1 MQITVLDVT
10 DSLVSVECYIP
21 KDLVEDHV
29 RYTKGDEA
37 INEILS
43 KLVYR
48 GVRSELEI
56 VRYRTVIELIVT
68 YYEYSDES
76 DEYYVLAEF
85 TMASDDYPMHVALDN
100 VSPGT
105 VVFLIGE
112 ERLDMYKLIADKY
125 SEGKYYLLGDPF
137 SYADHQ
143 YYNRIVK
150 QVLKPQDDV
159 IKIYQTDNKEGIELI
174 ASKLDKY
181 VDLDN
186 PPKEGYYI
194 KIFTKFRNHSTG
206 EIEVVDHNLND
217 FFQEVTVNDVR
228 W

>member
-1 MQITVLDVT
+1 MRITVLDVT

-21 KDLVEDHV
+21 KDIVEDND
-29 RYTKGDEA
+29 RYTKGDDT
-37 INEILS
+37 INEVLS

-56 VRYRTVIELIVT
+56 VRYRTVIELIVK

-85 TMASDDYPMHVALDN
+85 TMASDYYPMHAALDN
-100 VSPGT
+100 ISPGS
-105 VVFLIGE
+105 VVILIGE
-112 ERLDMYKLIADKY
+112 ERLDMYKLIADEY

-137 SYADHQ
+137 SYADHK
-143 YYNRIVK
+143 YYNRIIK

-159 IKIYQTDNKEGIELI
+159 VKIYQTDNKEGIELI
-174 ASKLDKY
+174 ANKLYKY

-217 FFQEVTVNDVR
+217 FSQTENDVR

>member
-1 MQITVLDVT
+1 MRITVLDVT
-10 DSLVSVECYIP
+10 DSLVSVKCYIP
-21 KDLVEDHV
+21 KDIVEDND

-37 INEILS
+37 INEVLS

-56 VRYRTVIELIVT
+56 VRYRTVIELIVK

-85 TMASDDYPMHVALDN
+85 TMASDYYPMHAALDN
-100 VSPGT
+100 ISPGS
-105 VVFLIGE
+105 VVILIGE
-112 ERLDMYKLIADKY
+112 ERLDMYKLIADEY

-137 SYADHQ
+137 SYADHK
-143 YYNRIVK
+143 YYNRIIK

-159 IKIYQTDNKEGIELI
+159 VKIYQTDNKEGIELI

-217 FFQEVTVNDVR
+217 FSQTENDVR

>member
-1 MQITVLDVT
+1 MRITVLDVT
-10 DSLVSVECYIP
+10 DSLVSVKCYIP
-21 KDLVEDHV
+21 KDIVEDND
-29 RYTKGDEA
+29 RYTKGDDT
-37 INEILS
+37 INEVLS

-56 VRYRTVIELIVT
+56 VRYRTVIELIVK

-85 TMASDDYPMHVALDN
+85 TMASDYYPMHAALDN
-100 VSPGT
+100 ISPGS
-105 VVFLIGE
+105 VVILIGE
-112 ERLDMYKLIADKY
+112 ERLDMYKLIADEY

-137 SYADHQ
+137 SYADHK
-143 YYNRIVK
+143 YYNRIIK

-159 IKIYQTDNKEGIELI
+159 VKIYQTDNKEGIELI

-217 FFQEVTVNDVR
+217 FSQTENDVR

>member
-1 MQITVLDVT
+1 MRITVLDVT

-21 KDLVEDHV
+21 KELLEDNV

-37 INEILS
+37 INEVLS
-43 KLVYR
+43 KLVYK

-56 VRYRTVIELIVT
+56 VRGRTVIELIVT
-68 YYEYSDES
+68 HYEYREKND
-76 DEYYVLAEF
+76 DYYVLAEF
-85 TMASDDYPMHVALDN
+85 TMASDDYPMHAALDN
-100 VSPGT
+100 ISPGA
-105 VVFLIGE
+105 VVLLIGE

-137 SYADHQ
+137 SYADHK

-159 IKIYQTDNKEGIELI
+159 VKIYQTDNKEGIELI
-174 ASKLDKY
+174 ANKLYKY

-217 FFQEVTVNDVR
+217 FSQTENDVR

>member
-21 KDLVEDHV
+21 KDIVEDSV
-29 RYTKGDEA
+29 RYTKGDET
-37 INEILS
+37 INEVLS
-43 KLVYR
+43 KVVYR
-48 GVRSELEI
+48 GVRSELDI
-56 VRYRTVIELIVT
+56 VRGRTVIELIVT
-68 YYEYSDES
+68 HYEYREKN
-76 DEYYVLAEF
+76 DEYDVLAEF
-85 TMASDDYPMHVALDN
+85 TMASDDYPMHAALDN
-100 VSPGT
+100 LSPGT
-105 VVFLIGE
+105 VVLLIGE

-137 SYADHQ
+137 SYADHK
-143 YYNRIVK
+143 YYNRIIK

-159 IKIYQTDNKEGIELI
+159 VKIYQTDNKEGIELI
-174 ASKLDKY
+174 ANKLYKY

-217 FFQEVTVNDVR
+217 FSQTENDVR

>member
-1 MQITVLDVT
+1 MRITVLDVT

-21 KDLVEDHV
+21 KDIVEDNV

-37 INEILS
+37 INEVLS

-68 YYEYSDES
+68 YYKYREERD
-76 DEYYVLAEF
+76 DYYVLAEF
-85 TMASDDYPMHVALDN
+85 TMASDYYPMHAALDN
-100 VSPGT
+100 LAPGT

-217 FFQEVTVNDVR
+217 FFQEVIINDVR

>member
-21 KDLVEDHV
+21 KDIVEDNI
-29 RYTKGDEA
+29 RYNKGDEA
-37 INEILS
+37 INEVLS

-48 GVRSELEI
+48 GVRSELDI
-56 VRYRTVIELIVT
+56 VRGRTVIELIVT
-68 YYEYSDES
+68 HYEYREKN

-85 TMASDDYPMHVALDN
+85 TMASDYYPMHAALEN
-100 VSPGT
+100 LAPGT

-112 ERLDMYKLIADKY
+112 ERLDMYKLIADEY
-125 SEGKYYLLGDPF
+125 SESKYYLLGDPF
-137 SYADHQ
+137 SYADHK
-143 YYNRIVK
+143 YYKRIIK

-159 IKIYQTDNKEGIELI
+159 VKIYQTDNKEGIELI

-206 EIEVVDHNLND
+206 EIEVVDHDLND
-217 FFQEVTVNDVR
+217 FSQEVTVNDVR

>member
-1 MQITVLDVT
+1 MRITVLDVT
-10 DSLVSVECYIP
+10 DNLVSVDCYIP

-29 RYTKGDEA
+29 RYTQGDES

-48 GVRSELEI
+48 GVRSELDI
-56 VRYRTVIELIVT
+56 VRDRTVIELIVT
-68 YYEYSDES
+68 HYEYGEKND
-76 DEYYVLAEF
+76 DYYVLAEF
-85 TMASDDYPMHVALDN
+85 TMASYYYPMHAALDN
-100 VSPGT
+100 LSAGT

-159 IKIYQTDNKEGIELI
+159 VKIYQTDNKEGIELI
-174 ASKLDKY
+174 ANKLYKY

-217 FFQEVTVNDVR
+217 FSQEVNDVR

>member
-1 MQITVLDVT
+1 MRITVLDVT

-21 KDLVEDHV
+21 KDIVEDNV
-29 RYTKGDEA
+29 RYTKGDEV
-37 INEILS
+37 INEVLS

-56 VRYRTVIELIVT
+56 VRYRTVIELIVK

-85 TMASDDYPMHVALDN
+85 TMASDYYPMHAALEN
-100 VSPGT
+100 LSAGT

-112 ERLDMYKLIADKY
+112 ERLDMYKLIADEY

-137 SYADHQ
+137 SYADHKH
-143 YYNRIVK
+143 YNRIVK

-159 IKIYQTDNKEGIELI
+159 VKIYQTDNKEGIELI
-174 ASKLDKY
+174 ANKLYKY

-206 EIEVVDHNLND
+206 EIEVVEHNLND
-217 FFQEVTVNDVR
+217 FSQTENDVR